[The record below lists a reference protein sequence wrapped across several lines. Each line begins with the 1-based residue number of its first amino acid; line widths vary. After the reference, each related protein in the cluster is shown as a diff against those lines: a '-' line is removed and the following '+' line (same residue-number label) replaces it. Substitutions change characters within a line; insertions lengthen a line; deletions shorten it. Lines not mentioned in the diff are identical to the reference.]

1 MGEHM
6 LPIFKYQD
14 SKCRAQ
20 LVEVLHAGSKLTVT
34 DSLIEQIGQIQDLMH
49 RKGHKIEHKENKR
62 QILLSMTE
70 VMFDMVAL
78 VF

>member
-1 MGEHM
+1 MGQQM

-14 SKCRAQ
+14 SKCTAQ

-49 RKGHKIEHKENKR
+49 RKGHQIEQKENKG
-62 QILLSMTE
+62 QILPAVTE